1 MAIRYSGDV
10 EVRISW
16 DSFKRV
22 YVGKVRDPYVRWT
35 GYAQEQ
41 DKHNPKEL
49 SVDYD
54 GMAEV
59 FLREA
64 EKWAIHERRHRLML
78 ERKKGRIIIRR
89 VFQAPCPTGSEWP
102 TQRKRSS

>member
-10 EVRISW
+10 EVRIFW

-35 GYAQEQ
+35 GTTRGQ
-41 DKHNPKEL
+41 DTHNPKEL

-59 FLREA
+59 LLKEA
-64 EKWAIHERRHRLML
+64 ERWAAHERRHRLML
-78 ERKKGRIIIRR
+78 ERRHGRIVVRR
-89 VFQAPCPTGSEWP
+89 VFQAPCPTGTERRAARRTS
-102 TQRKRSS
+102 